1 MDTVPLS
8 VVILTKNE
16 AGRIRDCLAS
26 VAWAG
31 ERLVIDDDSTDDTVR
46 IAESLGATVLRRT
59 MDIEGRHRNW
69 ANAQARY
76 EWVLSLD
83 ADERVTPELA
93 QEIAGLLRD
102 GAPYETYAIPRRNY
116 LGTRWIRHGGWYPSA
131 QLKLFKKSVFRWEE
145 ASVHPRA
152 ISDRACGTLQHDLL
166 HYTYR
171 DLRDF
176 VDKMNR
182 HTTLEAQKWIAGG
195 RRVSLGK
202 ASWRAVDR
210 FIRAYLTKQGRRD
223 GQLGFIL
230 AAMGGMYQ
238 WLAWIKS
245 TEPQHAARVEDVVGS
260 FRSLFVDQERYDL
273 PILMSHLCA
282 YRLGSRLAGRG
293 RVLEIG
299 SGAGYG
305 AYYLSQAA
313 AGVVGV
319 DLDEANIAQATRLFH
334 RPNLTFLP
342 MDATRLAFPEGTFD
356 VVCSFQVIEHIEE
369 DRLPIYLQEIAR
381 VLAPSGCFVVSTLNL
396 EHNRKGKASYVK
408 PSFHVKEFTPEA
420 LHALL
425 TRAFA
430 SVELYGLYPRW
441 PYRVCRRLKK
451 WGLDRLGPPA
461 WNPVK
466 RFYAQLSTDDFVLRR
481 TLTNAAIDLV
491 AVCRTTAPAA
501 HNGAGP

>member
-1 MDTVPLS
+1 MVPLS
-8 VVILTKNE
+8 VVILAKNE
-16 AGRIRDCLAS
+16 AGRIRECLDS

-31 ERLVIDDDSTDDTVR
+31 ERLVIDDESTDETVR
-46 IAESLGATVLRRT
+46 IAESLGARVLRRA

-69 ANAQARY
+69 AHQQARH
-76 EWVLSLD
+76 EWILSLD

-93 QEIAGLLRD
+93 QEITGLLRN

-116 LGTRWIRHGGWYPSA
+116 LGARWIQHGGWYPSA

-152 ISDRACGTLQHDLL
+152 ISDRPCGTLQHDLL

-171 DLRDF
+171 DLPDF

-182 HTTLEAQKWIAGG
+182 HTTLEAQKWIASG

-202 ASWRAVDR
+202 ASWRAMDR
-210 FIRAYLTKQGRRD
+210 FIRAYVNKQGRRD

-230 AAMGGMYQ
+230 AVMGAMYQ
-238 WLAWIKS
+238 WLAWMKY
-245 TEPQHAARVEDVVGS
+245 TEPQHPARVEDVVGP

-282 YRLGSRLAGRG
+282 YRLGARLARRG

-305 AYYLSQAA
+305 AYYVSQTAA
-313 AGVVGV
+313 EMIGV
-319 DLDEANIAQATRLFH
+319 DLDQANLAQARRLFH
-334 RPNLTFLP
+334 RPNLAFLL
-342 MDATRLAFPEGTFD
+342 MDATRLAFPRGVFD
-356 VVCSFQVIEHIEE
+356 VVYSFQVIEHIEE
-369 DRLPIYLQEIAR
+369 DRLPIFLQEIAR
-381 VLAPSGCFVVSTLNL
+381 VLAPDGCCVVSTLNL
-396 EHNRKGKASYVK
+396 EHNRKGKASYTK
-408 PSFHVKEFTPEA
+408 PSFHVKEFRPDE
-420 LHALL
+420 LRALL
-425 TRAFA
+425 TSVFP

-441 PYRVCRRLKK
+441 PYRICRRCKK
-451 WGLDRLGPPA
+451 WGLDRLGPAA

-466 RFYAQLSTDDFVLRR
+466 RFYAQLSTDDFVLRK

-491 AVCRTTAPAA
+491 AICRPAPSVSSRR
-501 HNGAGP
+501 GTP